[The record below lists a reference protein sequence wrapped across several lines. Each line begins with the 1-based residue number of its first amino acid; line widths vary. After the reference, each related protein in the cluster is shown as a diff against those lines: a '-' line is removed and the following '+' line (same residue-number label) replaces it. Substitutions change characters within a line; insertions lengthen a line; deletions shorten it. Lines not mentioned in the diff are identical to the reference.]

1 MNASVPKINKI
12 LSTVKIHNEELI
24 DNYSWIKQKDWK
36 EVILNPNKLN
46 TQVKKYL
53 DEENLFKENQ
63 LKDINDIEKKLFEEL
78 KSKIKNEDNSVPKKD
93 GNYFYGYKY
102 NKNSEYPIYY
112 RKNTINNSEEII
124 LDCEKKSKTHAY
136 FNVASISHSHDH
148 KHVAYN
154 IDTNGSE
161 YFSIFIEDIQKQ
173 ELLSP
178 EIKNTTGDIV
188 WSLDNNYIFYVR
200 LDQNHRPTKVLK
212 HKIGSASEKDLLIY
226 EEKDPSFFCSINLSK
241 TKNYLFIR
249 TADHET
255 SEYLFI
261 NLKLNEIQPIL
272 FKKRVKKI
280 EYDLEHHEK
289 FFLISTNVDN
299 AKNFKIMIS
308 YEEKDPSFFCSINLS
323 KTKNYLFI
331 RTADHETS
339 EYLFINL
346 KLNEI
351 KPTLFKKRVK
361 KIEYDLEHHEKF
373 FLISTNIDNAK
384 NFKIMISHEES
395 YQKWE
400 EFIPYEKV
408 NLILD
413 FILLKDWLVR
423 LERTEGSENIIIL
436 NLNNKNQH
444 KISFDEEAYNLSLDH
459 GYEYE
464 TDTFRYSYSSPT
476 TPKSVFDYDCKS
488 KKQELKK
495 TQEIPS
501 GHNKDDYICK
511 KIFATSHDNEKIP
524 ITILYKKG
532 VKLDSDNYLLLYGY
546 GSYGISIPSNFSTNR
561 LSLVDRGIIY
571 AIAHIR
577 GGKEK
582 GYEWYEN
589 GKLLNKKNTFLDF
602 ISCAEKLCEDK
613 YTSPKKIV
621 AQGGSAGGLLMGY
634 IANERPDLFLGI
646 IAQVPFVDICNTML
660 DEDLPLTVTEIPEW
674 GDIKNDKKSFL
685 YVKSYSPY
693 DNVKKQNY
701 PHMLVTGGISDPR
714 VTYWEMTKWVAK
726 LRENKTDNNLL
737 LLHMNM
743 TAGHSGASG
752 RFDYLKEIAMEYG
765 FVLKICKILS

>member
-78 KSKIKNEDNSVPKKD
+78 KSKIKNEDSSVPKKD

-112 RKNTINNSEEII
+112 RKNTTNNSEEII
-124 LDCEKKSKTHAY
+124 LDCEKKSKTHTY

-200 LDQNHRPTKVLK
+200 LDQNHRPTKVFK
-212 HKIGSASEKDLLIY
+212 HKIGSNSEKDLLIY

-261 NLKLNEIQPIL
+261 NLKLNEI
-272 FKKRVKKI
+272 
-280 EYDLEHHEK
+280 
-289 FFLISTNVDN
+289 T
-299 AKNFKIMIS
+299 
-308 YEEKDPSFFCSINLS
+308 
-323 KTKNYLFI
+323 
-331 RTADHETS
+331 
-339 EYLFINL
+339 
-346 KLNEI
+346 
-351 KPTLFKKRVK
+351 PTLFKKRVK

-444 KISFDEEAYNLSLDH
+444 KISFNEEAYNLSLDH

-495 TQEIPS
+495 TQEVPS

-511 KIFATSHDNEKIP
+511 KIFATAHDNEKIP
-524 ITILYKKG
+524 ITILYKKD
-532 VKLDSDNYLLLYGY
+532 VKLDSNNYLLLYGY

-561 LSLVDRGIIY
+561 LSLVDRGIVY

>member
-1 MNASVPKINKI
+1 MNASAPKINKI
-12 LSTVKIHNEELI
+12 LNTIKIHNEELI

-36 EVILNPNKLN
+36 EVILNPSKLN
-46 TQVKKYL
+46 AQVKKYL

-63 LKDINDIEKKLFEEL
+63 LKDINDVEKKLFEEL

-112 RKNTINNSEEII
+112 RKNITNNSEEII
-124 LDCEKKSKTHAY
+124 LDCEKKSKTHTY

-148 KHVAYN
+148 RHVAYN

-161 YFSIFIEDIQKQ
+161 YFSIFIEDIQKKG
-173 ELLSP
+173 LLSP

-188 WSLDNNYIFYVR
+188 WSLDNKYIFYVR
-200 LDQNHRPTKVLK
+200 LDQNHRPTKVFQ
-212 HKIGSASEKDLLIY
+212 HKIGSNSEKDLLIY

-261 NLKLNEIQPIL
+261 NLKLNETKPIL
-272 FKKRVKKI
+272 FRKRVKKI

-308 YEEKDPSFFCSINLS
+308 
-323 KTKNYLFI
+323 
-331 RTADHETS
+331 
-339 EYLFINL
+339 
-346 KLNEI
+346 
-351 KPTLFKKRVK
+351 
-361 KIEYDLEHHEKF
+361 
-373 FLISTNIDNAK
+373 
-384 NFKIMISHEES
+384 HEES

-400 EFIPYEKV
+400 EFIPYNKV

-413 FILLKDWLVR
+413 FILLKDWLIR

-436 NLNNKNQH
+436 NLNNKDQH
-444 KISFDEEAYNLSLDH
+444 KISFNEEAYNLSLDH

-464 TDTFRYSYSSPT
+464 TDVFRYSYSSPT

-495 TQEIPS
+495 TQEVPS

-511 KIFATSHDNEKIP
+511 KIFATAHDNEKIP
-524 ITILYKKG
+524 ITIFYKKG
-532 VKLDSDNYLLLYGY
+532 VELDSNNYLLLYGY

-561 LSLVDRGIIY
+561 LSLVDRGIVY

>member
-12 LSTVKIHNEELI
+12 LNTVKIHNEELI

-46 TQVKKYL
+46 AQVKKYL

-93 GNYFYGYKY
+93 GNYLYGYKY

-112 RKNTINNSEEII
+112 RKNTTNNSEEII
-124 LDCEKKSKTHAY
+124 LDCEKKSKTHTY

-200 LDQNHRPTKVLK
+200 LDQNHRPTKVFK
-212 HKIGSASEKDLLIY
+212 HKIGSNSEKDLLI
-226 EEKDPSFFCSINLSK
+226 
-241 TKNYLFIR
+241 
-249 TADHET
+249 
-255 SEYLFI
+255 
-261 NLKLNEIQPIL
+261 
-272 FKKRVKKI
+272 
-280 EYDLEHHEK
+280 
-289 FFLISTNVDN
+289 
-299 AKNFKIMIS
+299 

-373 FLISTNIDNAK
+373 FLISTNVDNAK

-495 TQEIPS
+495 TQEVPS

-511 KIFATSHDNEKIP
+511 KIFATAHDNEKIP

-532 VKLDSDNYLLLYGY
+532 VKLDSNNYLLLYGY

>member
-1 MNASVPKINKI
+1 MNTSVPKINKI
-12 LSTVKIHNEELI
+12 LNTVKIHNEELI
-24 DNYSWIKQKDWK
+24 DNYSWIKQKNWK
-36 EVILNPNKLN
+36 EVILDPNKLN
-46 TQVKKYL
+46 TPVKKYL
-53 DEENLFKENQ
+53 DEENLFKQDQ
-63 LKDINDIEKKLFEEL
+63 LKDIKDIEKKLFEEL

-93 GNYFYGYKY
+93 GDYFYAYKY

-112 RKNTINNSEEII
+112 RKNIKNNFEDII
-124 LDCEKKSKTHAY
+124 LDCEKKSKTHSY
-136 FNVASISHSHDH
+136 FNVAAISHSHNH

-161 YFSIFIEDIQKQ
+161 YFSIFIEDIETK
-173 ELLSP
+173 EILSP
-178 EIKNTTGDIV
+178 EIKNTTGDII
-188 WSLDNNYIFYVR
+188 WSLDNNYIFYVG
-200 LDQNHRPTKVLK
+200 LDQNHRPTKVFK
-212 HKIGSASEKDLLIY
+212 HKIGSDSEKDLLIY

-241 TKNYLFIR
+241 TKKYLFIR

-261 NLKLNEIQPIL
+261 NLKLNETTPIL
-272 FKKRVKKI
+272 FKKRIKKI
-280 EYDLEHHEK
+280 EYDLEH
-289 FFLISTNVDN
+289 N
-299 AKNFKIMIS
+299 
-308 YEEKDPSFFCSINLS
+308 
-323 KTKNYLFI
+323 
-331 RTADHETS
+331 
-339 EYLFINL
+339 
-346 KLNEI
+346 
-351 KPTLFKKRVK
+351 
-361 KIEYDLEHHEKF
+361 EKF

-384 NFKIMISHEES
+384 NFKIMISYEES

-400 EFIPYEKV
+400 EFITYEKV

-413 FILLKDWLVR
+413 FILLKDWLIR

-476 TPKSVFDYDCKS
+476 TPKSIFDYDCKS

-495 TQEIPS
+495 TQEVPS

-511 KIFATSHDNEKIP
+511 KIFATAHDNEKIP

-532 VKLDSDNYLLLYGY
+532 VKLDSNNHLLLYGY

-561 LSLVDRGIIY
+561 LSLVDRGIVY

-613 YTSPKKIV
+613 YTSPKKII

-765 FVLKICKILS
+765 FVLKICKMLS

>member
-1 MNASVPKINKI
+1 MNAAIPKINKI
-12 LSTVKIHNEELI
+12 LNTVKIHNEELI

-46 TQVKKYL
+46 AQVKKYL

-63 LKDINDIEKKLFEEL
+63 LKDIKDIEKKLFEEL

-93 GNYFYGYKY
+93 GDYFYGYKY

-112 RKNTINNSEEII
+112 RKNIIKNSEEII
-124 LDCEKKSKTHAY
+124 LDCEKKSKTHTY
-136 FNVASISHSHDH
+136 FNVASISHSHNH
-148 KHVAYN
+148 KSVAYN

-161 YFSIFIEDIQKQ
+161 YFSIFVEDIDKK
-173 ELLSP
+173 EILSP
-178 EIKNTTGDIV
+178 EIKNTTGDII
-188 WSLDNNYIFYVR
+188 WSLDNNYIFYVG
-200 LDQNHRPTKVLK
+200 LDPNHRPTKVFK
-212 HKIGSASEKDLLIY
+212 HKIGSDTNKDLLIY

-241 TKNYLFIR
+241 TKKYLFIR

-261 NLKLNEIQPIL
+261 NLQLNETTPVL
-272 FKKRVKKI
+272 FKKR
-280 EYDLEHHEK
+280 
-289 FFLISTNVDN
+289 
-299 AKNFKIMIS
+299 
-308 YEEKDPSFFCSINLS
+308 
-323 KTKNYLFI
+323 
-331 RTADHETS
+331 
-339 EYLFINL
+339 
-346 KLNEI
+346 I
-351 KPTLFKKRVK
+351 KE
-361 KIEYDLEHHEKF
+361 IEYDLEHHEKF
-373 FLISTNIDNAK
+373 FLISTNIDEAK
-384 NFKIMISHEES
+384 NFKIMISHEQS

-400 EFIPYEKV
+400 EFIAYEKD

-423 LERTEGSENIIIL
+423 LERTEGSENIITL
-436 NLNNKNQH
+436 NLNNKDQH

-476 TPKSVFDYDCKS
+476 TPKSIFDYDCKL

-495 TQEIPS
+495 TQEVPS

-511 KIFATSHDNEKIP
+511 KIFATAHDNEKIP

-532 VKLDSDNYLLLYGY
+532 VKLDSNNYLLLYGY
-546 GSYGISIPSNFSTNR
+546 GSYGISIPSNFSANR

-602 ISCAEKLCEDK
+602 ISCAKKLCEDK
-613 YTSPKKIV
+613 YTSPKKII

-634 IANERPDLFLGI
+634 IANESPDLFLGI

-765 FVLKICKILS
+765 FVLKICKMLS

>member
-1 MNASVPKINKI
+1 MNASIPKINKI
-12 LSTVKIHNEELI
+12 LNTVKIHNEELI

-46 TQVKKYL
+46 SQVKKYL

-63 LKDINDIEKKLFEEL
+63 LKDIKDIEKKLFEEL

-93 GNYFYGYKY
+93 GDYLYGYKY

-112 RKNTINNSEEII
+112 RKNIINNSEEII

-136 FNVASISHSHDH
+136 FNVASISHSHNH
-148 KHVAYN
+148 KSVAYN

-161 YFSIFIEDIQKQ
+161 YFSIFVEDIDKK
-173 ELLSP
+173 EILSP
-178 EIKNTTGDIV
+178 EIKSTTGDII
-188 WSLDNNYIFYVR
+188 WSLDNNYIFYVG
-200 LDQNHRPTKVLK
+200 LDQNHRPTKVFK
-212 HKIGSASEKDLLIY
+212 HKIGSDANKDLLIY

-241 TKNYLFIR
+241 TKKYLFIR

-261 NLKLNEIQPIL
+261 NLQLNETTPVL
-272 FKKRVKKI
+272 FKKRIKKI

-289 FFLISTNVDN
+289 FFLISTN
-299 AKNFKIMIS
+299 
-308 YEEKDPSFFCSINLS
+308 
-323 KTKNYLFI
+323 
-331 RTADHETS
+331 ADE
-339 EYLFINL
+339 
-346 KLNEI
+346 
-351 KPTLFKKRVK
+351 
-361 KIEYDLEHHEKF
+361 
-373 FLISTNIDNAK
+373 AK
-384 NFKIMISHEES
+384 NFKIMISHEQS

-400 EFIPYEKV
+400 EFIAYEKD

-413 FILLKDWLVR
+413 FMLLKDWLVR

-436 NLNNKNQH
+436 NLNNKDQH

-476 TPKSVFDYDCKS
+476 TPKSIFDYDCKL

-495 TQEIPS
+495 TQEVPS

-511 KIFATSHDNEKIP
+511 KIFATAHDNEKIP

-532 VKLDSDNYLLLYGY
+532 VKLDSNNYLLLYGY

-602 ISCAEKLCEDK
+602 ISCAKKLCEDK
-613 YTSPKKIV
+613 FTSPKKII

-634 IANERPDLFLGI
+634 IANESPDLFLGI

-765 FVLKICKILS
+765 FVLKICKMLS

>member
-1 MNASVPKINKI
+1 MNASIPKINKI
-12 LSTVKIHNEELI
+12 LNTVKIHNEELI

-46 TQVKKYL
+46 AQVKKYL
-53 DEENLFKENQ
+53 DEENFFKENQ
-63 LKDINDIEKKLFEEL
+63 LKDIKDIEKKLFEEL

-93 GNYFYGYKY
+93 GDYFYGYKY

-112 RKNTINNSEEII
+112 RKNIIKNSEEII
-124 LDCEKKSKTHAY
+124 LDCEKKSKTHTY
-136 FNVASISHSHDH
+136 FNVASISHSHNH
-148 KHVAYN
+148 KSVAYN

-161 YFSIFIEDIQKQ
+161 YFSIFVEDIDKK
-173 ELLSP
+173 EILSP
-178 EIKNTTGDIV
+178 EIKNTTGDII
-188 WSLDNNYIFYVR
+188 WSLDNNYIFYVG
-200 LDQNHRPTKVLK
+200 LDQNHRPTKVFK
-212 HKIGSASEKDLLIY
+212 HKIGSDTNKDLLIY

-241 TKNYLFIR
+241 TKKYLFIR

-261 NLKLNEIQPIL
+261 NLQLNETSPVL
-272 FKKRVKKI
+272 FKKRI
-280 EYDLEHHEK
+280 
-289 FFLISTNVDN
+289 
-299 AKNFKIMIS
+299 
-308 YEEKDPSFFCSINLS
+308 
-323 KTKNYLFI
+323 
-331 RTADHETS
+331 
-339 EYLFINL
+339 
-346 KLNEI
+346 
-351 KPTLFKKRVK
+351 K

-373 FLISTNIDNAK
+373 FLISTNIDEAK
-384 NFKIMISHEES
+384 NFKIMISHEQS

-400 EFIPYEKV
+400 EFIAYEKD

-436 NLNNKNQH
+436 NLNNKDQH

-476 TPKSVFDYDCKS
+476 TPKSIFDYDCKL

-495 TQEIPS
+495 TQEVPS

-511 KIFATSHDNEKIP
+511 KIFATAHDNEKIP

-532 VKLDSDNYLLLYGY
+532 VKLDSNNYLLLYGY

-602 ISCAEKLCEDK
+602 ISCAKKLCEDK
-613 YTSPKKIV
+613 YTSPKKII

-634 IANERPDLFLGI
+634 IANESPDLFLGI

-765 FVLKICKILS
+765 FVLKICKMLS

>member
-1 MNASVPKINKI
+1 MNTPIPKLNKI
-12 LSTVKIHNEELI
+12 LNVVKIHNEELI
-24 DNYSWIKQKDWK
+24 DNYSWIKQKNWK
-36 EVILNPNKLN
+36 EVILDPNKLN
-46 TQVKKYL
+46 TPVKKYL
-53 DEENLFKENQ
+53 DEENLFKEEQ
-63 LKDINDIEKKLFEEL
+63 LKDIKDIEKKLFEEL

-93 GNYFYGYKY
+93 GDYFYAYKY

-112 RKNTINNSEEII
+112 RKNIKNNFEEII
-124 LDCEKKSKTHAY
+124 LDCEKKSKTHSY
-136 FNVASISHSHDH
+136 FNVGAISHSHNH
-148 KHVAYN
+148 KHLAYN

-161 YFSIFIEDIQKQ
+161 YFSIFIENIETK
-173 ELLSP
+173 EILSP
-178 EIKNTTGDIV
+178 EIKNTTGDII
-188 WSLDNNYIFYVR
+188 WSLDNNYIFYVG
-200 LDQNHRPTKVLK
+200 LDQNHRPTKVFK
-212 HKIGSASEKDLLIY
+212 HKIGSDSEKDLLIY

-241 TKNYLFIR
+241 TKKYLFIR

-261 NLKLNEIQPIL
+261 NLKLNQTTPIL
-272 FKKRVKKI
+272 FKKRIKKI

-289 FFLISTNVDN
+289 FFV
-299 AKNFKIMIS
+299 
-308 YEEKDPSFFCSINLS
+308 
-323 KTKNYLFI
+323 
-331 RTADHETS
+331 
-339 EYLFINL
+339 
-346 KLNEI
+346 
-351 KPTLFKKRVK
+351 
-361 KIEYDLEHHEKF
+361 
-373 FLISTNIDNAK
+373 ISTNIDNAK

-400 EFIPYEKV
+400 EFITYERI

-413 FILLKDWLVR
+413 FIILKDWLVR

-476 TPKSVFDYDCKS
+476 TPKSIFDYDCKS

-495 TQEIPS
+495 TQEVPS

-511 KIFATSHDNEKIP
+511 KIFATAHDNEKIP

-532 VKLDSDNYLLLYGY
+532 IKLDSSNHLLLYGY

-613 YTSPKKIV
+613 YTSPKKII

-726 LRENKTDNNLL
+726 LRENKTDDNLL

-765 FVLKICKILS
+765 FVLKICKMLS

>member
-1 MNASVPKINKI
+1 MNTSIPKINKI
-12 LSTVKIHNEELI
+12 LNTIKIHNEELI

-46 TQVKKYL
+46 AQVKKYL
-53 DEENLFKENQ
+53 DEENFFKENQ
-63 LKDINDIEKKLFEEL
+63 LKDIKDIEKKLFEEL

-93 GNYFYGYKY
+93 GDYFYGYKY

-112 RKNTINNSEEII
+112 RKNIIKNSEEII
-124 LDCEKKSKTHAY
+124 LDCEKKSKTHTY
-136 FNVASISHSHDH
+136 FNVASISHSHNH
-148 KHVAYN
+148 KSVAYN

-161 YFSIFIEDIQKQ
+161 YFSIFVEDIDKK
-173 ELLSP
+173 EILSP
-178 EIKNTTGDIV
+178 EIKNTTGDII
-188 WSLDNNYIFYVR
+188 WSLDNNYIFYVG
-200 LDQNHRPTKVLK
+200 LDQNHRPTKVFK
-212 HKIGSASEKDLLIY
+212 HKIGSDVSKDLLIY

-241 TKNYLFIR
+241 TKKYLFIR

-261 NLKLNEIQPIL
+261 NLQLNETTPVL
-272 FKKRVKKI
+272 FKKRI
-280 EYDLEHHEK
+280 
-289 FFLISTNVDN
+289 
-299 AKNFKIMIS
+299 
-308 YEEKDPSFFCSINLS
+308 
-323 KTKNYLFI
+323 
-331 RTADHETS
+331 
-339 EYLFINL
+339 
-346 KLNEI
+346 
-351 KPTLFKKRVK
+351 K

-373 FLISTNIDNAK
+373 FLISTNIDEAK

-400 EFIPYEKV
+400 EFIAYEKD

-436 NLNNKNQH
+436 NLNNKDQH

-476 TPKSVFDYDCKS
+476 TPKSIFDYDCKL

-495 TQEIPS
+495 TQEVPS

-511 KIFATSHDNEKIP
+511 KIFATAHDNEKIP

-532 VKLDSDNYLLLYGY
+532 VKLDSNNYLLLYGY

-602 ISCAEKLCEDK
+602 ISCAKKLCEDK
-613 YTSPKKIV
+613 YTSPKKII

-634 IANERPDLFLGI
+634 IANESPDLFLGI

-765 FVLKICKILS
+765 FVLKICKMLS

>member
-1 MNASVPKINKI
+1 MNNYLPKINKI
-12 LSTVKIHNEELI
+12 LNTIKIHNEELI

-36 EVILNPNKLN
+36 EVILDPNKLN

-63 LKDINDIEKKLFEEL
+63 LQDIKDLEKKIFEEL

-93 GNYFYGYKY
+93 GDYFYAYKY

-112 RKNTINNSEEII
+112 RKNIINNSEETI
-124 LDCEKKSKTHAY
+124 LDCEKKSKTHTY
-136 FNVASISHSHDH
+136 FNVASISHSHNH
-148 KHVAYN
+148 KYVAYN
-154 IDTNGSE
+154 VDTNGSE
-161 YFSIFIEDIQKQ
+161 YFSIFIEDIETKKT
-173 ELLSP
+173 LSN
-178 EIKNTTGDIV
+178 EIKNTTGDII
-188 WSLDNNYIFYVR
+188 WSLDNSCIFYVG
-200 LDQNHRPTKVLK
+200 LDQNHRPTKVFK
-212 HKIGSASEKDLLIY
+212 HEIGSDSKKDLLIY

-241 TKNYLFIR
+241 TKKYLFIR

-261 NLKLNEIQPIL
+261 NLKLNETSPIL
-272 FKKRVKKI
+272 FKKRIKKI
-280 EYDLEHHEK
+280 EYDLEHHDNY
-289 FFLISTNVDN
+289 FLISTNLDN
-299 AKNFKIMIS
+299 AKNFKIMTS
-308 YEEKDPSFFCSINLS
+308 NEK
-323 KTKNYLFI
+323 
-331 RTADHETS
+331 
-339 EYLFINL
+339 
-346 KLNEI
+346 
-351 KPTLFKKRVK
+351 
-361 KIEYDLEHHEKF
+361 
-373 FLISTNIDNAK
+373 
-384 NFKIMISHEES
+384 SHE
-395 YQKWE
+395 KWE
-400 EFIPYEKV
+400 EFIPYNKI

-413 FILLKDWLVR
+413 FILLKDWLIR
-423 LERTEGSENIIIL
+423 LERAEGSENIIIL

-464 TDTFRYSYSSPT
+464 TDIFRYSYSSPT
-476 TPKSVFDYDCKS
+476 TPKSIFDYDCKL
-488 KKQELKK
+488 KKKELKK

-511 KIFATSHDNEKIP
+511 KIFATAHDNEKIP

-532 VKLDSDNYLLLYGY
+532 IKLDSNNYVLLYGY

-571 AIAHIR
+571 AIAHVR

-602 ISCAEKLCEDK
+602 ISCAEKLCKDK
-613 YTSPKKIV
+613 YTSPKKII

-674 GDIKNDKKSFL
+674 GDIKNDKEAFS

-693 DNVKKQNY
+693 DNIKKQNY

>member
-12 LSTVKIHNEELI
+12 LNTVKIHNEELI

-36 EVILNPNKLN
+36 EVILNPSKLN
-46 TQVKKYL
+46 AQVKKYL

-93 GNYFYGYKY
+93 GDYLYGYKY

-112 RKNTINNSEEII
+112 RKNTTNNSEEII
-124 LDCEKKSKTHAY
+124 LDCEKKSKTHTY

-200 LDQNHRPTKVLK
+200 LDQNHRPTKVFK
-212 HKIGSASEKDLLIY
+212 HKIGSNSEKDLLI
-226 EEKDPSFFCSINLSK
+226 
-241 TKNYLFIR
+241 
-249 TADHET
+249 
-255 SEYLFI
+255 
-261 NLKLNEIQPIL
+261 
-272 FKKRVKKI
+272 
-280 EYDLEHHEK
+280 
-289 FFLISTNVDN
+289 
-299 AKNFKIMIS
+299 

-373 FLISTNIDNAK
+373 FLISTNVDNAK

-495 TQEIPS
+495 TQEVPS

-532 VKLDSDNYLLLYGY
+532 VKLDSNNYLLLYGY

>member
-1 MNASVPKINKI
+1 MNASIPKINKI
-12 LSTVKIHNEELI
+12 LNTVKIHNEELI

-36 EVILNPNKLN
+36 EVILNPSKLN
-46 TQVKKYL
+46 AQVKKYL
-53 DEENLFKENQ
+53 DEENLFKEDQ
-63 LKDINDIEKKLFEEL
+63 LKDIKDVEKKLFEEL

-93 GNYFYGYKY
+93 GDYFYGYKY

-112 RKNTINNSEEII
+112 RKNIIKNSEEII
-124 LDCEKKSKTHAY
+124 LDCEKKSKRQAY
-136 FNVASISHSHDH
+136 FNVASISHSHNH
-148 KHVAYN
+148 KSVAYN

-161 YFSIFIEDIQKQ
+161 YFSIFVEDVDKKEI
-173 ELLSP
+173 LSP
-178 EIKNTTGDIV
+178 EIKNTTGDII
-188 WSLDNNYIFYVR
+188 WSLDNNYIFYVG
-200 LDQNHRPTKVLK
+200 LDQNHRPTKVFK
-212 HKIGSASEKDLLIY
+212 HKIGSDTNKDLLIY

-241 TKNYLFIR
+241 TKKYLFIR

-261 NLKLNEIQPIL
+261 NLQLNEITPVL
-272 FKKRVKKI
+272 FKKRIKKI
-280 EYDLEHHEK
+280 EYDLEHHE
-289 FFLISTNVDN
+289 N
-299 AKNFKIMIS
+299 
-308 YEEKDPSFFCSINLS
+308 
-323 KTKNYLFI
+323 
-331 RTADHETS
+331 
-339 EYLFINL
+339 
-346 KLNEI
+346 
-351 KPTLFKKRVK
+351 
-361 KIEYDLEHHEKF
+361 F
-373 FLISTNIDNAK
+373 FLISTNIDEAK

-400 EFIPYEKV
+400 EFIAYEKN

-436 NLNNKNQH
+436 NLNNKDQH
-444 KISFDEEAYNLSLDH
+444 KISFNEEAYNLSLDH

-476 TPKSVFDYDCKS
+476 TPKSIFDYDCKL

-495 TQEIPS
+495 TQEVPS
-501 GHNKDDYICK
+501 GHNKDNYICK
-511 KIFATSHDNEKIP
+511 KIFATAHDNEKIP

-532 VKLDSDNYLLLYGY
+532 VKLDSNNYLLLYGY
-546 GSYGISIPSNFSTNR
+546 GSYGISLPSNFSTNR
-561 LSLVDRGIIY
+561 LSLVDRGIVY

-582 GYEWYEN
+582 GYEWYEK
-589 GKLLNKKNTFLDF
+589 GKLLKKKNTFFDF
-602 ISCAEKLCEDK
+602 ISCAKKLCEDK
-613 YTSPKKIV
+613 YTSPKKII

-634 IANERPDLFLGI
+634 IANESPDLFLGI

-737 LLHMNM
+737 LLHINM

-765 FVLKICKILS
+765 FVLKICKMLS

>member
-1 MNASVPKINKI
+1 MNTSTPKINKI
-12 LSTVKIHNEELI
+12 LNTVKIHNEELI
-24 DNYSWIKQKDWK
+24 DNYSWVKQKNWK
-36 EVILNPNKLN
+36 EVILDPNKLN
-46 TQVKKYL
+46 APVKKYL
-53 DEENLFKENQ
+53 DEENLFKEDQ
-63 LKDINDIEKKLFEEL
+63 LKDIKDIEKKLFEEL

-93 GNYFYGYKY
+93 GDYFYAYKY

-112 RKNTINNSEEII
+112 RKNIKNNFEDII
-124 LDCEKKSKTHAY
+124 LDCEKKSKTHSY
-136 FNVASISHSHDH
+136 FNVAAISHSHNH

-161 YFSIFIEDIQKQ
+161 YFSIFIEDIETK
-173 ELLSP
+173 EILSH
-178 EIKNTTGDIV
+178 EIKNTTGDII
-188 WSLDNNYIFYVR
+188 WSLDNNYIFYVG
-200 LDQNHRPTKVLK
+200 LDQNHRPTKVFK
-212 HKIGSASEKDLLIY
+212 HKIGSDSEKDLLIY

-241 TKNYLFIR
+241 TKKYLFIR

-261 NLKLNEIQPIL
+261 NLKLNETTPIL
-272 FKKRVKKI
+272 FKKRIKKI
-280 EYDLEHHEK
+280 EYDLEHNEK
-289 FFLISTNVDN
+289 FFLV
-299 AKNFKIMIS
+299 
-308 YEEKDPSFFCSINLS
+308 
-323 KTKNYLFI
+323 
-331 RTADHETS
+331 
-339 EYLFINL
+339 
-346 KLNEI
+346 
-351 KPTLFKKRVK
+351 
-361 KIEYDLEHHEKF
+361 
-373 FLISTNIDNAK
+373 STNIDNAK

-400 EFIPYEKV
+400 EFITYEKV

-413 FILLKDWLVR
+413 FILLKDWLIR

-476 TPKSVFDYDCKS
+476 TPKSIYDYDCKS

-511 KIFATSHDNEKIP
+511 KIFATAHDNEKIP

-532 VKLDSDNYLLLYGY
+532 IKLDSNNHLLLYGY

-561 LSLVDRGIIY
+561 LSLVDRGIVY

-602 ISCAEKLCEDK
+602 ISCAEKLCQDK
-613 YTSPKKIV
+613 YTSPKKII

-765 FVLKICKILS
+765 FLLKICKMLS

>member
-1 MNASVPKINKI
+1 MNTSIPKINKI
-12 LSTVKIHNEELI
+12 LNTVKIHNEELI
-24 DNYSWIKQKDWK
+24 DNYSWIKQKNWK
-36 EVILNPNKLN
+36 EVILDPNKLN
-46 TQVKKYL
+46 TPVKKYL
-53 DEENLFKENQ
+53 DEENLFKEEQ
-63 LKDINDIEKKLFEEL
+63 LKDIKDIEKKLFEEL

-93 GNYFYGYKY
+93 GDYFYAYKY

-112 RKNTINNSEEII
+112 RKNIKNNFEDII
-124 LDCEKKSKTHAY
+124 LDCEKKSKTHSY
-136 FNVASISHSHDH
+136 FNVAAISHSHNH

-161 YFSIFIEDIQKQ
+161 YFAIFIEDIETK
-173 ELLSP
+173 EILSP
-178 EIKNTTGDIV
+178 EIKNTTGDII
-188 WSLDNNYIFYVR
+188 WSLDNNYIFYVG
-200 LDQNHRPTKVLK
+200 LDQNHRPTKVFK
-212 HKIGSASEKDLLIY
+212 HKIGSDSEKDLLIY

-241 TKNYLFIR
+241 TKKYLFIR

-261 NLKLNEIQPIL
+261 NLKLNETTPIL
-272 FKKRVKKI
+272 FKKRIKKI
-280 EYDLEHHEK
+280 EYDLEH
-289 FFLISTNVDN
+289 N
-299 AKNFKIMIS
+299 
-308 YEEKDPSFFCSINLS
+308 
-323 KTKNYLFI
+323 
-331 RTADHETS
+331 
-339 EYLFINL
+339 
-346 KLNEI
+346 
-351 KPTLFKKRVK
+351 
-361 KIEYDLEHHEKF
+361 EKF

-384 NFKIMISHEES
+384 NFKIMISYEES

-400 EFIPYEKV
+400 EFITYEKV

-413 FILLKDWLVR
+413 FILLKDWLIR

-476 TPKSVFDYDCKS
+476 TPKSIFDYDCKS

-495 TQEIPS
+495 TQEVPS

-511 KIFATSHDNEKIP
+511 KIFATAHDNEKIP

-532 VKLDSDNYLLLYGY
+532 VKLDSSNHLLLYGY

-561 LSLVDRGIIY
+561 LSLVDRGIVY

-613 YTSPKKIV
+613 YTSPKKII

-634 IANERPDLFLGI
+634 IANERADLFLGI

-765 FVLKICKILS
+765 FVLKICKMLS

>member
-46 TQVKKYL
+46 AQVKKYL

-93 GNYFYGYKY
+93 GNYLYGYKY

-112 RKNTINNSEEII
+112 RKNTTNNSEEII
-124 LDCEKKSKTHAY
+124 LDCEKKSKTHTY

-200 LDQNHRPTKVLK
+200 LDQNHRPTKVFK
-212 HKIGSASEKDLLIY
+212 HKIGSNSEKDLLIY

-261 NLKLNEIQPIL
+261 NLKLNEI
-272 FKKRVKKI
+272 
-280 EYDLEHHEK
+280 
-289 FFLISTNVDN
+289 T
-299 AKNFKIMIS
+299 
-308 YEEKDPSFFCSINLS
+308 
-323 KTKNYLFI
+323 
-331 RTADHETS
+331 
-339 EYLFINL
+339 
-346 KLNEI
+346 
-351 KPTLFKKRVK
+351 PTLFKKRVK

-413 FILLKDWLVR
+413 FILLKDWLIR

-444 KISFDEEAYNLSLDH
+444 KISFNEEAYNLSLDH

-495 TQEIPS
+495 TQEVPS

-511 KIFATSHDNEKIP
+511 KIFATAHDNEKIP

-532 VKLDSDNYLLLYGY
+532 VKLDSNNYLLLYGY

-561 LSLVDRGIIY
+561 LSLVDRGIVY

>member
-1 MNASVPKINKI
+1 MNASIPKINKI
-12 LSTVKIHNEELI
+12 LNTVKIHNEELI

-46 TQVKKYL
+46 AQVKKYL

-63 LKDINDIEKKLFEEL
+63 LKDIKDIEKKLFEEL

-93 GNYFYGYKY
+93 GDYFYGYKY

-112 RKNTINNSEEII
+112 RKNITKNSEEII
-124 LDCEKKSKTHAY
+124 LDCEKKSKTHTY
-136 FNVASISHSHDH
+136 FNVASISHSHNH
-148 KHVAYN
+148 KSVAYN

-161 YFSIFIEDIQKQ
+161 YFSIFVEDIDKK
-173 ELLSP
+173 EILSP
-178 EIKNTTGDIV
+178 EIKNTTGDII
-188 WSLDNNYIFYVR
+188 WSLDNNYIFYVG
-200 LDQNHRPTKVLK
+200 LDQNHRPTKVFK
-212 HKIGSASEKDLLIY
+212 HKIGSDTNKDLLIY

-241 TKNYLFIR
+241 TKKYLFIR

-261 NLKLNEIQPIL
+261 NLQLNETTPVL
-272 FKKRVKKI
+272 FKKRIKKI

-289 FFLISTNVDN
+289 FFLISTNTD
-299 AKNFKIMIS
+299 
-308 YEEKDPSFFCSINLS
+308 E
-323 KTKNYLFI
+323 
-331 RTADHETS
+331 
-339 EYLFINL
+339 
-346 KLNEI
+346 
-351 KPTLFKKRVK
+351 
-361 KIEYDLEHHEKF
+361 
-373 FLISTNIDNAK
+373 AK
-384 NFKIMISHEES
+384 NFKIMISHEQS

-400 EFIPYEKV
+400 EFIAYEKD

-436 NLNNKNQH
+436 NLNNKDQH

-476 TPKSVFDYDCKS
+476 TPKSIFDYDCKL

-495 TQEIPS
+495 TQEVPS

-511 KIFATSHDNEKIP
+511 KIFATAHDNEKIP

-532 VKLDSDNYLLLYGY
+532 VKLDSNNYLLLYGY

-602 ISCAEKLCEDK
+602 ISCAKKLCEDK
-613 YTSPKKIV
+613 FTSPKKII

-634 IANERPDLFLGI
+634 IANESPDLFLGI

-765 FVLKICKILS
+765 FVLKICKMLS

>member
-1 MNASVPKINKI
+1 MNASIPKINKI
-12 LSTVKIHNEELI
+12 LNTVKIHNEELM

-46 TQVKKYL
+46 AQVKKYL

-63 LKDINDIEKKLFEEL
+63 LKDIKDIEKKLFEEL

-93 GNYFYGYKY
+93 GDYFYGYKY

-112 RKNTINNSEEII
+112 RKNITKNSEEII
-124 LDCEKKSKTHAY
+124 LDCEKKSKTHTY
-136 FNVASISHSHDH
+136 FNVASISHSHNH
-148 KHVAYN
+148 KSVAYN

-161 YFSIFIEDIQKQ
+161 YFSIFVEDIDKK
-173 ELLSP
+173 EILSP
-178 EIKNTTGDIV
+178 EIKNTTGDII
-188 WSLDNNYIFYVR
+188 WSLDNNYIFYVG
-200 LDQNHRPTKVLK
+200 LDQNHRPTKVFK
-212 HKIGSASEKDLLIY
+212 HKIGSDVSKDLLIY

-241 TKNYLFIR
+241 TKKYLFIR

-261 NLKLNEIQPIL
+261 NLQLNETTPVL
-272 FKKRVKKI
+272 FKKRI
-280 EYDLEHHEK
+280 
-289 FFLISTNVDN
+289 
-299 AKNFKIMIS
+299 
-308 YEEKDPSFFCSINLS
+308 
-323 KTKNYLFI
+323 
-331 RTADHETS
+331 
-339 EYLFINL
+339 
-346 KLNEI
+346 
-351 KPTLFKKRVK
+351 K

-373 FLISTNIDNAK
+373 FLISTNIDEAK

-400 EFIPYEKV
+400 EFIAYEKD

-436 NLNNKNQH
+436 NLNNKDQH
-444 KISFDEEAYNLSLDH
+444 KISFNEEAYNLSLDH

-476 TPKSVFDYDCKS
+476 TPKSIFDYDCKL

-495 TQEIPS
+495 TQEVPS

-511 KIFATSHDNEKIP
+511 KIFATAHDNEKIP

-532 VKLDSDNYLLLYGY
+532 VKLDSNNYLLLYGY

-602 ISCAEKLCEDK
+602 ISCAKKLCEDK
-613 YTSPKKIV
+613 YTSPKKII

-634 IANERPDLFLGI
+634 IANESPDLFLGI

-765 FVLKICKILS
+765 FVLKICKMLS

>member
-46 TQVKKYL
+46 AQVKKYL

-78 KSKIKNEDNSVPKKD
+78 KSKIKNKDNSVPKKD
-93 GNYFYGYKY
+93 GNYLYGYKY

-112 RKNTINNSEEII
+112 RKNTTNNSEEII
-124 LDCEKKSKTHAY
+124 LDCEKKSKTHTY

-173 ELLSP
+173 GLLSP

-200 LDQNHRPTKVLK
+200 LDQNHRPTKVFK
-212 HKIGSASEKDLLIY
+212 HKIGSNSEKDLLIY

-261 NLKLNEIQPIL
+261 NLKLNEI
-272 FKKRVKKI
+272 
-280 EYDLEHHEK
+280 
-289 FFLISTNVDN
+289 T
-299 AKNFKIMIS
+299 
-308 YEEKDPSFFCSINLS
+308 
-323 KTKNYLFI
+323 
-331 RTADHETS
+331 
-339 EYLFINL
+339 
-346 KLNEI
+346 
-351 KPTLFKKRVK
+351 PTLFKKRVK

-444 KISFDEEAYNLSLDH
+444 KISFNEEAYNLSLDH

-495 TQEIPS
+495 TQEVPS
-501 GHNKDDYICK
+501 GHNKNDYICK

-524 ITILYKKG
+524 ITILYKKD
-532 VKLDSDNYLLLYGY
+532 VKLDSNNYLLLYGY

-561 LSLVDRGIIY
+561 LSLVDRGIVY

-726 LRENKTDNNLL
+726 LRESKTDNNLL

>member
-1 MNASVPKINKI
+1 MNASIPKINKI
-12 LSTVKIHNEELI
+12 LNTVKIHNEELI

-46 TQVKKYL
+46 AQVKKYL

-63 LKDINDIEKKLFEEL
+63 LKDIKDIEKKLFEEL

-93 GNYFYGYKY
+93 GDYFYGYKY

-112 RKNTINNSEEII
+112 RKNITKNSEEII
-124 LDCEKKSKTHAY
+124 LDCEKKSKTHTY
-136 FNVASISHSHDH
+136 FNVASISHSHNH
-148 KHVAYN
+148 KSVAYN

-161 YFSIFIEDIQKQ
+161 YFSIFVEDIDKK
-173 ELLSP
+173 EILSP
-178 EIKNTTGDIV
+178 EIKNTTGDII
-188 WSLDNNYIFYVR
+188 WSLDNNYIFYVG
-200 LDQNHRPTKVLK
+200 LDQNHRPTKVFK
-212 HKIGSASEKDLLIY
+212 HKIGSDTNKDLLIY

-241 TKNYLFIR
+241 TKKYLFIR

-261 NLKLNEIQPIL
+261 NLQLNETTPVL
-272 FKKRVKKI
+272 FKKRIKKI

-289 FFLISTNVDN
+289 FFLISTNTD
-299 AKNFKIMIS
+299 
-308 YEEKDPSFFCSINLS
+308 E
-323 KTKNYLFI
+323 
-331 RTADHETS
+331 
-339 EYLFINL
+339 
-346 KLNEI
+346 
-351 KPTLFKKRVK
+351 
-361 KIEYDLEHHEKF
+361 
-373 FLISTNIDNAK
+373 AK
-384 NFKIMISHEES
+384 NFKIMISHEQS

-400 EFIPYEKV
+400 EFIAYEKN

-436 NLNNKNQH
+436 NLNNKDQH
-444 KISFDEEAYNLSLDH
+444 KISFNEEAYNLSLDH

-476 TPKSVFDYDCKS
+476 TPKSIFDYDCKL

-495 TQEIPS
+495 TQEVPS

-511 KIFATSHDNEKIP
+511 KIFATAHDNEKIP

-532 VKLDSDNYLLLYGY
+532 VKLDSNNYLLLYGY

-602 ISCAEKLCEDK
+602 ISCAKKLCEDK
-613 YTSPKKIV
+613 YTSPKKII

-634 IANERPDLFLGI
+634 IANESPDLFLGI

-765 FVLKICKILS
+765 FVLKICKMLS

>member
-1 MNASVPKINKI
+1 MKASAPKINKI
-12 LSTVKIHNEELI
+12 LNTVKIHNEELI

-36 EVILNPNKLN
+36 EVILNPSKLN

-93 GNYFYGYKY
+93 GKYFYGYKY

-112 RKNTINNSEEII
+112 RKNITSNSEEII
-124 LDCEKKSKTHAY
+124 LDCEKKSKTHTY

-161 YFSIFIEDIQKQ
+161 YFSIFIEDIQKK

-188 WSLDNNYIFYVR
+188 WSLDNKYIFYVR
-200 LDQNHRPTKVLK
+200 LDQNHRPTKVFQ
-212 HKIGSASEKDLLIY
+212 HKIGSNSEKDLLIY

-261 NLKLNEIQPIL
+261 NLKLNEMKPIL
-272 FKKRVKKI
+272 FRKRIKKI
-280 EYDLEHHEK
+280 EYDLEHHKK

-308 YEEKDPSFFCSINLS
+308 
-323 KTKNYLFI
+323 
-331 RTADHETS
+331 
-339 EYLFINL
+339 
-346 KLNEI
+346 
-351 KPTLFKKRVK
+351 
-361 KIEYDLEHHEKF
+361 
-373 FLISTNIDNAK
+373 
-384 NFKIMISHEES
+384 HEES
-395 YQKWE
+395 YQKWV
-400 EFIPYEKV
+400 EFIPYDRV

-413 FILLKDWLVR
+413 FILLKDWLIR

-436 NLNNKNQH
+436 NLNNKDQH

-464 TDTFRYSYSSPT
+464 TDIFRYSYSSPT
-476 TPKSVFDYDCKS
+476 TPKSIFDYDCKS

-495 TQEIPS
+495 TQEVPS

-511 KIFATSHDNEKIP
+511 KIFATAHDNEKIP
-524 ITILYKKG
+524 ITIFYKKG
-532 VKLDSDNYLLLYGY
+532 VKLDSNNYLLLYGY

-561 LSLVDRGIIY
+561 LSLVDRGIVY
-571 AIAHIR
+571 AIAHVR

>member
-1 MNASVPKINKI
+1 MNASIPKINKI
-12 LSTVKIHNEELI
+12 LNTVKIHNEELI

-46 TQVKKYL
+46 AQVKKYL

-63 LKDINDIEKKLFEEL
+63 LKDIKDIEKKLFEEL

-93 GNYFYGYKY
+93 GDYFYGYKY

-112 RKNTINNSEEII
+112 RKNIIKNSEEII
-124 LDCEKKSKTHAY
+124 LDCEKKSKTHTY
-136 FNVASISHSHDH
+136 FNVASISHSHNH
-148 KHVAYN
+148 KSVAYN

-161 YFSIFIEDIQKQ
+161 YFSIFVEDIDKK
-173 ELLSP
+173 EILSP
-178 EIKNTTGDIV
+178 EIKNTTGDII
-188 WSLDNNYIFYVR
+188 WSLDNNYIFYVG
-200 LDQNHRPTKVLK
+200 LDQNHRPTKVFK
-212 HKIGSASEKDLLIY
+212 HKIGSDTNKDLLIY

-241 TKNYLFIR
+241 TKKYLFIR

-261 NLKLNEIQPIL
+261 NLQLNETSPVL
-272 FKKRVKKI
+272 FKKRI
-280 EYDLEHHEK
+280 
-289 FFLISTNVDN
+289 
-299 AKNFKIMIS
+299 
-308 YEEKDPSFFCSINLS
+308 
-323 KTKNYLFI
+323 
-331 RTADHETS
+331 
-339 EYLFINL
+339 
-346 KLNEI
+346 
-351 KPTLFKKRVK
+351 K

-373 FLISTNIDNAK
+373 FLISTNIDEAK
-384 NFKIMISHEES
+384 NFKIMISHEET

-400 EFIPYEKV
+400 EFIAYEKD

-436 NLNNKNQH
+436 NLNNKDQH

-476 TPKSVFDYDCKS
+476 TPKSIFDYDCKL

-495 TQEIPS
+495 TQEVPS

-511 KIFATSHDNEKIP
+511 KIFATAHDNEKIP

-532 VKLDSDNYLLLYGY
+532 VKLDSNNYLLLYGY

-602 ISCAEKLCEDK
+602 ISCAKKLCEDK
-613 YTSPKKIV
+613 YTSPKKII

-634 IANERPDLFLGI
+634 IANESPDLFLGI

-765 FVLKICKILS
+765 FVLKICKMLS

>member
-1 MNASVPKINKI
+1 MNASAPKINKI
-12 LSTVKIHNEELI
+12 FNTVKIHNEELI

-93 GNYFYGYKY
+93 GNYLYGYKY

-112 RKNTINNSEEII
+112 RKNTTNNSEEII
-124 LDCEKKSKTHAY
+124 LDCEKKSKTHTY

-161 YFSIFIEDIQKQ
+161 YFSIFIEDIQKK
-173 ELLSP
+173 ESLSP

-188 WSLDNNYIFYVR
+188 WSLDNKYIFYVR
-200 LDQNHRPTKVLK
+200 LDQNHRPTKVFQ
-212 HKIGSASEKDLLIY
+212 HKIGSNSEKDLLIY

-261 NLKLNEIQPIL
+261 NLKLNETKPIV
-272 FKKRVKKI
+272 FRKRI
-280 EYDLEHHEK
+280 
-289 FFLISTNVDN
+289 
-299 AKNFKIMIS
+299 
-308 YEEKDPSFFCSINLS
+308 
-323 KTKNYLFI
+323 
-331 RTADHETS
+331 
-339 EYLFINL
+339 
-346 KLNEI
+346 
-351 KPTLFKKRVK
+351 K

-413 FILLKDWLVR
+413 FILLKDWLIR

-444 KISFDEEAYNLSLDH
+444 KISFNEEAYNLSLDH

-476 TPKSVFDYDCKS
+476 TPKSIFDYDCKS

-495 TQEIPS
+495 TQEVPS

-511 KIFATSHDNEKIP
+511 KIFATAHDNEKIP

-532 VKLDSDNYLLLYGY
+532 VKLDSNNYLLLYGY

-613 YTSPKKIV
+613 YTSPKKII

-765 FVLKICKILS
+765 FVLKICKMLS

>member
-1 MNASVPKINKI
+1 MNASIPKINKI
-12 LSTVKIHNEELI
+12 LNTVKIHNEELI

-46 TQVKKYL
+46 AQVKKYL

-63 LKDINDIEKKLFEEL
+63 LKDIKDIEKKLFEEL

-93 GNYFYGYKY
+93 GDYFYGYKY

-112 RKNTINNSEEII
+112 RKNIIKNSEEII

-136 FNVASISHSHDH
+136 FNVASISHSHNH
-148 KHVAYN
+148 KSVAYN

-161 YFSIFIEDIQKQ
+161 YFSIFVEDIDKK
-173 ELLSP
+173 EILSP
-178 EIKNTTGDIV
+178 EIKNTTGDII
-188 WSLDNNYIFYVR
+188 WSLDNNYIFYVG
-200 LDQNHRPTKVLK
+200 LDQNHRPTKVFK
-212 HKIGSASEKDLLIY
+212 HKIGSDTNKDLLIY

-241 TKNYLFIR
+241 TKKYLFIR

-261 NLKLNEIQPIL
+261 NLQLNETTPVL
-272 FKKRVKKI
+272 FKKRIKKI

-289 FFLISTNVDN
+289 FFLISTNTD
-299 AKNFKIMIS
+299 
-308 YEEKDPSFFCSINLS
+308 E
-323 KTKNYLFI
+323 
-331 RTADHETS
+331 
-339 EYLFINL
+339 
-346 KLNEI
+346 
-351 KPTLFKKRVK
+351 
-361 KIEYDLEHHEKF
+361 
-373 FLISTNIDNAK
+373 AK
-384 NFKIMISHEES
+384 NFKIMISHEQS

-400 EFIPYEKV
+400 EFIAYEKD

-436 NLNNKNQH
+436 NLNNKDQH

-476 TPKSVFDYDCKS
+476 TPKGIFDYDCKL

-495 TQEIPS
+495 TQEVPS

-511 KIFATSHDNEKIP
+511 KIFATAHDNEKIP

-532 VKLDSDNYLLLYGY
+532 VKLDSNNYLLLYGY

-602 ISCAEKLCEDK
+602 ISCAKKLCEDK
-613 YTSPKKIV
+613 FTSPKKII

-634 IANERPDLFLGI
+634 IANESPDLFLGI

-765 FVLKICKILS
+765 FVLKICKMLS

>member
-12 LSTVKIHNEELI
+12 LNTVKIHNEELI

-93 GNYFYGYKY
+93 GDYLYGYKY

-112 RKNTINNSEEII
+112 RKNTTNNSEEII
-124 LDCEKKSKTHAY
+124 LDCEKKSKRHTY

-148 KHVAYN
+148 KYVAYN

-200 LDQNHRPTKVLK
+200 LDQNHRPTKVFK
-212 HKIGSASEKDLLIY
+212 HKIGSNGEKDLLI
-226 EEKDPSFFCSINLSK
+226 
-241 TKNYLFIR
+241 
-249 TADHET
+249 
-255 SEYLFI
+255 
-261 NLKLNEIQPIL
+261 
-272 FKKRVKKI
+272 
-280 EYDLEHHEK
+280 
-289 FFLISTNVDN
+289 
-299 AKNFKIMIS
+299 

-373 FLISTNIDNAK
+373 FLISTNVDNAK

-495 TQEIPS
+495 TQEVPS

-511 KIFATSHDNEKIP
+511 KIFATAHDNEKIP

-532 VKLDSDNYLLLYGY
+532 VKLDSNNYLLLYGY

-561 LSLVDRGIIY
+561 LSLVDRGIVY

>member
-12 LSTVKIHNEELI
+12 LNTVKIHNEELI

-46 TQVKKYL
+46 AQVKKYL

-112 RKNTINNSEEII
+112 RKNTTNNSEEII
-124 LDCEKKSKTHAY
+124 LDCEKKSKTHTY

-200 LDQNHRPTKVLK
+200 LDQNHRPTKVFK
-212 HKIGSASEKDLLIY
+212 HKIGSNSEKDLLI
-226 EEKDPSFFCSINLSK
+226 
-241 TKNYLFIR
+241 
-249 TADHET
+249 
-255 SEYLFI
+255 
-261 NLKLNEIQPIL
+261 
-272 FKKRVKKI
+272 
-280 EYDLEHHEK
+280 
-289 FFLISTNVDN
+289 
-299 AKNFKIMIS
+299 

-373 FLISTNIDNAK
+373 FLISTNVDNAK

-495 TQEIPS
+495 TQEVPS

-511 KIFATSHDNEKIP
+511 KIFATAHDNEKIP

-532 VKLDSDNYLLLYGY
+532 VKLDSNNYLLLYGY

>member
-112 RKNTINNSEEII
+112 RKNTTNNSEEII
-124 LDCEKKSKTHAY
+124 LDCEKKSKTHTY

-200 LDQNHRPTKVLK
+200 LDQNHRPTKVFK
-212 HKIGSASEKDLLIY
+212 HKIGSNSEKDLLI
-226 EEKDPSFFCSINLSK
+226 
-241 TKNYLFIR
+241 
-249 TADHET
+249 
-255 SEYLFI
+255 
-261 NLKLNEIQPIL
+261 
-272 FKKRVKKI
+272 
-280 EYDLEHHEK
+280 
-289 FFLISTNVDN
+289 
-299 AKNFKIMIS
+299 

-373 FLISTNIDNAK
+373 FLISTNVDNAK

-495 TQEIPS
+495 TQEVPS

-511 KIFATSHDNEKIP
+511 KIFATAHDNEKIP

-532 VKLDSDNYLLLYGY
+532 VKLDSNNYLLLYGY

-561 LSLVDRGIIY
+561 LSLVDRGIVY

>member
-1 MNASVPKINKI
+1 MNASIPKINKI
-12 LSTVKIHNEELI
+12 LNTVKIHNEELV

-53 DEENLFKENQ
+53 DEEILFKEDQ
-63 LKDINDIEKKLFEEL
+63 LKDIKDVEKKLFEEL

-93 GNYFYGYKY
+93 GDYFYGYKY

-112 RKNTINNSEEII
+112 RKNIIKNSEEII
-124 LDCEKKSKTHAY
+124 LDCEKKSKRHAY
-136 FNVASISHSHDH
+136 FNVASISHSHNH
-148 KHVAYN
+148 KSVAYN

-161 YFSIFIEDIQKQ
+161 YFSIFVEDVNKKEI
-173 ELLSP
+173 LSP
-178 EIKNTTGDIV
+178 EIKNTTGDII
-188 WSLDNNYIFYVR
+188 WSLDNNYIFYVG
-200 LDQNHRPTKVLK
+200 LDQNHRPTKVFK
-212 HKIGSASEKDLLIY
+212 HKIGSDTNKDLLIY

-241 TKNYLFIR
+241 TKKYLFIR

-261 NLKLNEIQPIL
+261 NLQLNEITPVL
-272 FKKRVKKI
+272 FKKRIKKI
-280 EYDLEHHEK
+280 EYDLEHHE
-289 FFLISTNVDN
+289 N
-299 AKNFKIMIS
+299 
-308 YEEKDPSFFCSINLS
+308 
-323 KTKNYLFI
+323 
-331 RTADHETS
+331 
-339 EYLFINL
+339 
-346 KLNEI
+346 
-351 KPTLFKKRVK
+351 
-361 KIEYDLEHHEKF
+361 F
-373 FLISTNIDNAK
+373 FLISTNIDEAK

-395 YQKWE
+395 CQKWE
-400 EFIPYEKV
+400 EFIAYEKN

-436 NLNNKNQH
+436 NLNNKDQH
-444 KISFDEEAYNLSLDH
+444 KISFDEEAYNLLLDH

-476 TPKSVFDYDCKS
+476 TPKSIFDYDCKL

-495 TQEIPS
+495 IQEVPS
-501 GHNKDDYICK
+501 GHNKDNYICK
-511 KIFATSHDNEKIP
+511 KIFATAHDNEKIP

-532 VKLDSDNYLLLYGY
+532 VKLDSNNYLLLYGY

-561 LSLVDRGIIY
+561 LSLVDRGIVY

-589 GKLLNKKNTFLDF
+589 GKLLNKKNTFFDF
-602 ISCAEKLCEDK
+602 ISCAKKLCEDK
-613 YTSPKKIV
+613 YTSPKKII

-634 IANERPDLFLGI
+634 IANESPDLFLGI

-765 FVLKICKILS
+765 FVLKICKMLS

>member
-1 MNASVPKINKI
+1 MNASIPKINKI
-12 LSTVKIHNEELI
+12 LNTVKIHNEELI

-46 TQVKKYL
+46 AQVKKYL

-63 LKDINDIEKKLFEEL
+63 LKDIKDIEKKLFEEL

-93 GNYFYGYKY
+93 GDYFYGYKY

-112 RKNTINNSEEII
+112 RKNIIKNSEEII

-136 FNVASISHSHDH
+136 FNVASISHSHNH
-148 KHVAYN
+148 KSVAYN

-161 YFSIFIEDIQKQ
+161 YFSIFVEDIDKK
-173 ELLSP
+173 EILSP
-178 EIKNTTGDIV
+178 EIKNTTGDII
-188 WSLDNNYIFYVR
+188 WSLDNNYIFYVG
-200 LDQNHRPTKVLK
+200 LDQNHRPTKVFK
-212 HKIGSASEKDLLIY
+212 HKIGSDTNKDLLIY

-241 TKNYLFIR
+241 TKKYLFIR

-261 NLKLNEIQPIL
+261 NLQLNETTPVL
-272 FKKRVKKI
+272 FKKRIKKI

-289 FFLISTNVDN
+289 FFLISTNTD
-299 AKNFKIMIS
+299 
-308 YEEKDPSFFCSINLS
+308 E
-323 KTKNYLFI
+323 
-331 RTADHETS
+331 
-339 EYLFINL
+339 
-346 KLNEI
+346 
-351 KPTLFKKRVK
+351 
-361 KIEYDLEHHEKF
+361 
-373 FLISTNIDNAK
+373 AK

-400 EFIPYEKV
+400 EFIAYEKD

-436 NLNNKNQH
+436 NLNNKDQH

-476 TPKSVFDYDCKS
+476 TPKSIFDYDCKL

-495 TQEIPS
+495 TQEVPS

-511 KIFATSHDNEKIP
+511 KIFATAHDNEKIP

-532 VKLDSDNYLLLYGY
+532 VKLDSNNYLLLYGY

-602 ISCAEKLCEDK
+602 ISCAKKLCEDK
-613 YTSPKKIV
+613 YTSPKKII

-634 IANERPDLFLGI
+634 IANESPDLFLGI

-765 FVLKICKILS
+765 FVLKICKMLS

>member
-12 LSTVKIHNEELI
+12 LNTVKIHNEELI

-36 EVILNPNKLN
+36 EVILNPSKLN
-46 TQVKKYL
+46 AQVKKYL

-63 LKDINDIEKKLFEEL
+63 LKDINDVEKKLFEEL

-112 RKNTINNSEEII
+112 RKNITNNSEEII
-124 LDCEKKSKTHAY
+124 LDCEKKSKTHTY
-136 FNVASISHSHDH
+136 FNVVSISHSHDH
-148 KHVAYN
+148 KNVAYN

-161 YFSIFIEDIQKQ
+161 YFSIFIEDIQKKK
-173 ELLSP
+173 LLSP

-188 WSLDNNYIFYVR
+188 WSLDNKYIFYVR
-200 LDQNHRPTKVLK
+200 LDQNHRPTKVFQ
-212 HKIGSASEKDLLIY
+212 HKIGSNSEKDLLIY
-226 EEKDPSFFCSINLSK
+226 EEKDPSFFCSLNLSK

-261 NLKLNEIQPIL
+261 NLKLNETKPIL
-272 FKKRVKKI
+272 FRKRIKKI
-280 EYDLEHHEK
+280 EYDLEHHKK

-308 YEEKDPSFFCSINLS
+308 YEE
-323 KTKNYLFI
+323 T
-331 RTADHETS
+331 
-339 EYLFINL
+339 
-346 KLNEI
+346 
-351 KPTLFKKRVK
+351 
-361 KIEYDLEHHEKF
+361 
-373 FLISTNIDNAK
+373 
-384 NFKIMISHEES
+384 

-400 EFIPYEKV
+400 EFIPYNKV

-423 LERTEGSENIIIL
+423 LERTDGSENIIIL
-436 NLNNKNQH
+436 NLNNKDQH

-464 TDTFRYSYSSPT
+464 TDIFRYSYSSPS

-495 TQEIPS
+495 TQEVPS
-501 GHNKDDYICK
+501 GHSKDDYICK
-511 KIFATSHDNEKIP
+511 KIFATAHDNEKIP
-524 ITILYKKG
+524 ITIFYKKG
-532 VKLDSDNYLLLYGY
+532 VKLDSNNYLLLYGY

-561 LSLVDRGIIY
+561 LSLVDRGIVY

-589 GKLLNKKNTFLDF
+589 GKLLKKKNTFLDF

-634 IANERPDLFLGI
+634 IANERPELFLGI

-743 TAGHSGASG
+743 SAGHSGASG

>member
-1 MNASVPKINKI
+1 MNASAPKINKI
-12 LSTVKIHNEELI
+12 LNTVKIHNEELI

-36 EVILNPNKLN
+36 EVILNPSKLN
-46 TQVKKYL
+46 AQVKKYL

-63 LKDINDIEKKLFEEL
+63 LKDINDVEKKLFEEL

-112 RKNTINNSEEII
+112 RKNITNNSEEII
-124 LDCEKKSKTHAY
+124 LDCEKKSKTHTY

-161 YFSIFIEDIQKQ
+161 YFSIFIEDIQKK

-188 WSLDNNYIFYVR
+188 WSLDNKYIFYVR
-200 LDQNHRPTKVLK
+200 LDQNHRPTKVFQ
-212 HKIGSASEKDLLIY
+212 HKIGSNSEKDLLIY
-226 EEKDPSFFCSINLSK
+226 EEKDPSFFCSVNLSK

-261 NLKLNEIQPIL
+261 NLKLNETKPIL
-272 FKKRVKKI
+272 FKKRIKKI

-308 YEEKDPSFFCSINLS
+308 
-323 KTKNYLFI
+323 
-331 RTADHETS
+331 
-339 EYLFINL
+339 
-346 KLNEI
+346 
-351 KPTLFKKRVK
+351 
-361 KIEYDLEHHEKF
+361 
-373 FLISTNIDNAK
+373 
-384 NFKIMISHEES
+384 HEES
-395 YQKWE
+395 YQKWV
-400 EFIPYEKV
+400 EFIPYDRV

-436 NLNNKNQH
+436 NLNNKDQH

-464 TDTFRYSYSSPT
+464 TDIFRYSYSSPT
-476 TPKSVFDYDCKS
+476 TPKSSFDYDCKS

-495 TQEIPS
+495 TQEVPS

-511 KIFATSHDNEKIP
+511 KIFATAHDNEKIP
-524 ITILYKKG
+524 ITIFYKKG
-532 VKLDSDNYLLLYGY
+532 VKLDSNNYLLLYGY

-561 LSLVDRGIIY
+561 LSLVDRGIVY
-571 AIAHIR
+571 AIAHVR

>member
-1 MNASVPKINKI
+1 MNASIPKINKI
-12 LSTVKIHNEELI
+12 LNTVKIHNEELI

-46 TQVKKYL
+46 AQVKKYL

-63 LKDINDIEKKLFEEL
+63 LKDIKDIEKKLFEEL

-93 GNYFYGYKY
+93 GDYFYGYKY

-112 RKNTINNSEEII
+112 RKNIIKNSEEII

-136 FNVASISHSHDH
+136 FNVASISHSHNH
-148 KHVAYN
+148 KSVAYN

-161 YFSIFIEDIQKQ
+161 YFSIFVEDIDKK
-173 ELLSP
+173 EILSP
-178 EIKNTTGDIV
+178 EIKNTTGDII
-188 WSLDNNYIFYVR
+188 WSLDNNYIFYVG
-200 LDQNHRPTKVLK
+200 LDQNHRPTKVFK
-212 HKIGSASEKDLLIY
+212 HKIGSDANKDLLIY

-241 TKNYLFIR
+241 TKKYLFIR

-261 NLKLNEIQPIL
+261 NLQLNETTPVL
-272 FKKRVKKI
+272 FKKRIKKI

-289 FFLISTNVDN
+289 FFLIN
-299 AKNFKIMIS
+299 
-308 YEEKDPSFFCSINLS
+308 
-323 KTKNYLFI
+323 
-331 RTADHETS
+331 
-339 EYLFINL
+339 
-346 KLNEI
+346 
-351 KPTLFKKRVK
+351 
-361 KIEYDLEHHEKF
+361 
-373 FLISTNIDNAK
+373 TNIDEAK
-384 NFKIMISHEES
+384 NFKIMISHEQS

-400 EFIPYEKV
+400 EFIAYEKD

-436 NLNNKNQH
+436 NLNNKDQH

-476 TPKSVFDYDCKS
+476 TPKSIFDYDCKL

-495 TQEIPS
+495 TQEVPS

-511 KIFATSHDNEKIP
+511 KIFATAHDNEKIP

-532 VKLDSDNYLLLYGY
+532 VKLDSNNYLLLYGY

-602 ISCAEKLCEDK
+602 ISCAKKLCEDK
-613 YTSPKKIV
+613 YTSPKKII

-634 IANERPDLFLGI
+634 IANESPDLFLGI

-765 FVLKICKILS
+765 FVLKICKMLS

>member
-1 MNASVPKINKI
+1 MNTSVPKINKI
-12 LSTVKIHNEELI
+12 LNTVKIHNEELI
-24 DNYSWIKQKDWK
+24 DNYSWIKQKNWK
-36 EVILNPNKLN
+36 EVILDPNKLN
-46 TQVKKYL
+46 TPVKKYL
-53 DEENLFKENQ
+53 EEENLFKEEQ
-63 LKDINDIEKKLFEEL
+63 LKDIKDIEKKLFEEL

-93 GNYFYGYKY
+93 GDYFYAYKY

-112 RKNTINNSEEII
+112 RKNAKNNFEEII
-124 LDCEKKSKTHAY
+124 LDCEKKSKTHSY
-136 FNVASISHSHDH
+136 FNVAAISHSHNH

-161 YFSIFIEDIQKQ
+161 YFSIFIEDIETK
-173 ELLSP
+173 EILSP
-178 EIKNTTGDIV
+178 EIKNTTGDII
-188 WSLDNNYIFYVR
+188 WSLDNNYIFYVG
-200 LDQNHRPTKVLK
+200 LDQNHRPTKVFK
-212 HKIGSASEKDLLIY
+212 HKIGSDSEKDLLIY

-241 TKNYLFIR
+241 TKKYLFIR

-261 NLKLNEIQPIL
+261 NLKLNETTPIL
-272 FKKRVKKI
+272 FKKRIKKI
-280 EYDLEHHEK
+280 EYDLEH
-289 FFLISTNVDN
+289 N
-299 AKNFKIMIS
+299 
-308 YEEKDPSFFCSINLS
+308 
-323 KTKNYLFI
+323 
-331 RTADHETS
+331 
-339 EYLFINL
+339 
-346 KLNEI
+346 
-351 KPTLFKKRVK
+351 
-361 KIEYDLEHHEKF
+361 EKF

-384 NFKIMISHEES
+384 NFKIMISYEES

-400 EFIPYEKV
+400 EFITYEKV

-413 FILLKDWLVR
+413 FILLKDWLIR

-476 TPKSVFDYDCKS
+476 TPKSIFDYDCKS

-495 TQEIPS
+495 TQEVPS

-511 KIFATSHDNEKIP
+511 KIFATAHDNEKIP

-532 VKLDSDNYLLLYGY
+532 VKLDSNNHLLLYGY

-561 LSLVDRGIIY
+561 LSLVDRGIVY

-613 YTSPKKIV
+613 YTSPKKII

-634 IANERPDLFLGI
+634 IANERADLFLGI

-765 FVLKICKILS
+765 FVLKICKMLS

>member
-1 MNASVPKINKI
+1 
-12 LSTVKIHNEELI
+12 LI

-46 TQVKKYL
+46 AQVKKYL
-53 DEENLFKENQ
+53 DEENLFKDNQ

-93 GNYFYGYKY
+93 GNYLYGYKY

-112 RKNTINNSEEII
+112 RKNTTNNSEEII
-124 LDCEKKSKTHAY
+124 LDCEKKSKTHTY

-148 KHVAYN
+148 RHVAYN

-200 LDQNHRPTKVLK
+200 LDQNHRPTKVFK
-212 HKIGSASEKDLLIY
+212 HKIGSNSEKDLLIY

-261 NLKLNEIQPIL
+261 NLKLNEI
-272 FKKRVKKI
+272 
-280 EYDLEHHEK
+280 
-289 FFLISTNVDN
+289 T
-299 AKNFKIMIS
+299 
-308 YEEKDPSFFCSINLS
+308 
-323 KTKNYLFI
+323 
-331 RTADHETS
+331 
-339 EYLFINL
+339 
-346 KLNEI
+346 
-351 KPTLFKKRVK
+351 PTLFKKRVK

-444 KISFDEEAYNLSLDH
+444 KISFNEEAYNLSLDH

-495 TQEIPS
+495 TQEVPS

-511 KIFATSHDNEKIP
+511 KIFATAHDNEKIP

-532 VKLDSDNYLLLYGY
+532 VKLDSNNYLLLYGY

-613 YTSPKKIV
+613 YTSPKKII

-765 FVLKICKILS
+765 FVLKICKMLS

>member
-1 MNASVPKINKI
+1 MNASAPKINKI
-12 LSTVKIHNEELI
+12 LNIVKIHNEELI

-36 EVILNPNKLN
+36 EVILNPSKLN
-46 TQVKKYL
+46 AQVKKYL
-53 DEENLFKENQ
+53 DEENFFKENQ
-63 LKDINDIEKKLFEEL
+63 LKDINDVEKKLFEEL

-112 RKNTINNSEEII
+112 RKNITNNSEEII

-148 KHVAYN
+148 KHAAYN

-161 YFSIFIEDIQKQ
+161 YFSIFIEDIQKK

-178 EIKNTTGDIV
+178 EIKNTTGNIV
-188 WSLDNNYIFYVR
+188 WSLDNKYIFYVR
-200 LDQNHRPTKVLK
+200 LDQNHRPTKVFQ
-212 HKIGSASEKDLLIY
+212 HKIGSNSEKDLLIY

-261 NLKLNEIQPIL
+261 NLKLNETKPIL
-272 FKKRVKKI
+272 FRKRIKKI

-308 YEEKDPSFFCSINLS
+308 
-323 KTKNYLFI
+323 
-331 RTADHETS
+331 
-339 EYLFINL
+339 
-346 KLNEI
+346 
-351 KPTLFKKRVK
+351 
-361 KIEYDLEHHEKF
+361 
-373 FLISTNIDNAK
+373 
-384 NFKIMISHEES
+384 HEES

-400 EFIPYEKV
+400 EFIPYNKV

-436 NLNNKNQH
+436 NLNNKDQH

-464 TDTFRYSYSSPT
+464 TDIFRYSYSSPT
-476 TPKSVFDYDCKS
+476 TPKSIFDYDCKS

-495 TQEIPS
+495 TQEVPS
-501 GHNKDDYICK
+501 GHNKDDYVCK
-511 KIFATSHDNEKIP
+511 KIFATAHDNEKIP
-524 ITILYKKG
+524 ITIFYKKEL
-532 VKLDSDNYLLLYGY
+532 KLDSNNYLLLYGY

-561 LSLVDRGIIY
+561 LSLVDRGIVY

-674 GDIKNDKKSFL
+674 GDIKNDKKSFM

>member
-1 MNASVPKINKI
+1 MNTSIPKINKI
-12 LSTVKIHNEELI
+12 LNVVKIHNEELI
-24 DNYSWIKQKDWK
+24 DNYSWIKQKNWK
-36 EVILNPNKLN
+36 EVILDPNKLN
-46 TQVKKYL
+46 TPVKKYL
-53 DEENLFKENQ
+53 DEENLFKEEQ
-63 LKDINDIEKKLFEEL
+63 LKDIKDIEKKLFEEL

-93 GNYFYGYKY
+93 GDYYYAYKY

-112 RKNTINNSEEII
+112 RKNIKNNFEEII
-124 LDCEKKSKTHAY
+124 LDCEKKSKTHSY
-136 FNVASISHSHDH
+136 FNVAAISHSHNH
-148 KHVAYN
+148 KHLAYN

-161 YFSIFIEDIQKQ
+161 YFSIFIENIETK
-173 ELLSP
+173 EILSP
-178 EIKNTTGDIV
+178 EIKNTTGDII
-188 WSLDNNYIFYVR
+188 WSLDNNYIFYVG
-200 LDQNHRPTKVLK
+200 LDQNHRPTKVFK
-212 HKIGSASEKDLLIY
+212 HKIGSDSEKDLLIY

-241 TKNYLFIR
+241 TKKYLFIR

-261 NLKLNEIQPIL
+261 NLKLNQTTPIL
-272 FKKRVKKI
+272 FKKRIKKI

-289 FFLISTNVDN
+289 FFV
-299 AKNFKIMIS
+299 
-308 YEEKDPSFFCSINLS
+308 
-323 KTKNYLFI
+323 
-331 RTADHETS
+331 
-339 EYLFINL
+339 
-346 KLNEI
+346 
-351 KPTLFKKRVK
+351 
-361 KIEYDLEHHEKF
+361 
-373 FLISTNIDNAK
+373 ISTNIDNAK

-400 EFIPYEKV
+400 EFITYERI

-413 FILLKDWLVR
+413 FIILKDWLVR

-476 TPKSVFDYDCKS
+476 TPKSIFDYDCKS

-495 TQEIPS
+495 TQEVPS

-511 KIFATSHDNEKIP
+511 KIFATAHDNEKIP

-532 VKLDSDNYLLLYGY
+532 IKLDSSNHLLLYGY

-613 YTSPKKIV
+613 YTSPKKII

-726 LRENKTDNNLL
+726 LRENKTDDNLL

-765 FVLKICKILS
+765 FVLKICKMLS

>member
-12 LSTVKIHNEELI
+12 LNTVKIHNEELI

-46 TQVKKYL
+46 AQVKKYL

-93 GNYFYGYKY
+93 GDYFYGYKY

-112 RKNTINNSEEII
+112 RKNITNNSEEII
-124 LDCEKKSKTHAY
+124 LDCEKKSKTHTY

-161 YFSIFIEDIQKQ
+161 YFSIFIEDIQKK

-188 WSLDNNYIFYVR
+188 WSLDNKYIFYVR
-200 LDQNHRPTKVLK
+200 LDQNHRPTKVFQ
-212 HKIGSASEKDLLIY
+212 HKIGSNSEKDLLIY

-261 NLKLNEIQPIL
+261 NLKLNETKPIL
-272 FKKRVKKI
+272 FRKRIKKI

-308 YEEKDPSFFCSINLS
+308 
-323 KTKNYLFI
+323 
-331 RTADHETS
+331 
-339 EYLFINL
+339 
-346 KLNEI
+346 
-351 KPTLFKKRVK
+351 
-361 KIEYDLEHHEKF
+361 
-373 FLISTNIDNAK
+373 
-384 NFKIMISHEES
+384 HEES

-400 EFIPYEKV
+400 EFIPYDKV

-436 NLNNKNQH
+436 NLNNKDQH

-464 TDTFRYSYSSPT
+464 TDIFRYSYSSPT
-476 TPKSVFDYDCKS
+476 TPKSIFDYDCKS

-495 TQEIPS
+495 TQEVPS

-511 KIFATSHDNEKIP
+511 KIFATAHDNEKIP
-524 ITILYKKG
+524 ITIFYKKG
-532 VKLDSDNYLLLYGY
+532 VKLDSNNYLLLYGY

-561 LSLVDRGIIY
+561 LSLVDRGIVY

>member
-1 MNASVPKINKI
+1 MNASIPKINKI
-12 LSTVKIHNEELI
+12 LNIVKIHNEELI
-24 DNYSWIKQKDWK
+24 DNYSWIKQKDWE

-46 TQVKKYL
+46 AQVKKYL

-63 LKDINDIEKKLFEEL
+63 LKDIKDIEKKLFEEL

-93 GNYFYGYKY
+93 GDYFYGYKY

-112 RKNTINNSEEII
+112 RKNIIKNSEEII
-124 LDCEKKSKTHAY
+124 LDCEKKSKTHTY
-136 FNVASISHSHDH
+136 FNVASISHSHNH
-148 KHVAYN
+148 KSVAYN

-161 YFSIFIEDIQKQ
+161 YFSIFVEDIDKK
-173 ELLSP
+173 EILSP
-178 EIKNTTGDIV
+178 EIKNTTGDII
-188 WSLDNNYIFYVR
+188 WSLDNNYIFYVG
-200 LDQNHRPTKVLK
+200 LDQNHRPTKVFK
-212 HKIGSASEKDLLIY
+212 HKIGSDANKDLLIY

-241 TKNYLFIR
+241 TKKYLFIR

-261 NLKLNEIQPIL
+261 NLQLNETTPVL
-272 FKKRVKKI
+272 FKKRIKKI

-289 FFLISTNVDN
+289 FFLIN
-299 AKNFKIMIS
+299 
-308 YEEKDPSFFCSINLS
+308 
-323 KTKNYLFI
+323 
-331 RTADHETS
+331 
-339 EYLFINL
+339 
-346 KLNEI
+346 
-351 KPTLFKKRVK
+351 
-361 KIEYDLEHHEKF
+361 
-373 FLISTNIDNAK
+373 TNIDEAK
-384 NFKIMISHEES
+384 NFKIMISHEQS

-400 EFIPYEKV
+400 EFIAYEKD

-436 NLNNKNQH
+436 NLNNKDQH

-476 TPKSVFDYDCKS
+476 TPKSIFDYDCKL

-495 TQEIPS
+495 TQEVPS

-511 KIFATSHDNEKIP
+511 KIFATAHDNEKIP

-532 VKLDSDNYLLLYGY
+532 VKLDSNNYLLLYGY

-602 ISCAEKLCEDK
+602 ISCAKKLCEDK
-613 YTSPKKIV
+613 YTSPKKII

-634 IANERPDLFLGI
+634 IANESPDLFLGI

-701 PHMLVTGGISDPR
+701 PHILVTGGISDPR

-765 FVLKICKILS
+765 FVLKICKMLS

>member
-12 LSTVKIHNEELI
+12 LNTVKIHNEELI

-36 EVILNPNKLN
+36 EVILNPSKLN
-46 TQVKKYL
+46 AQVKKYL

-112 RKNTINNSEEII
+112 RKNITNNSEEII
-124 LDCEKKSKTHAY
+124 LDCEKKSKTHTY

-161 YFSIFIEDIQKQ
+161 YFSIFIEDIQKK

-188 WSLDNNYIFYVR
+188 WSLDNKYIFYVR
-200 LDQNHRPTKVLK
+200 LDQNHRPTKVFQ
-212 HKIGSASEKDLLIY
+212 HKIGSNSEKDLLIY

-261 NLKLNEIQPIL
+261 NLKLNETKPIL
-272 FKKRVKKI
+272 FRKRIKKI

-289 FFLISTNVDN
+289 FFLVSTNVDN

-308 YEEKDPSFFCSINLS
+308 L
-323 KTKNYLFI
+323 
-331 RTADHETS
+331 
-339 EYLFINL
+339 
-346 KLNEI
+346 
-351 KPTLFKKRVK
+351 
-361 KIEYDLEHHEKF
+361 
-373 FLISTNIDNAK
+373 
-384 NFKIMISHEES
+384 EES

-400 EFIPYEKV
+400 EFIPYNKV

-413 FILLKDWLVR
+413 FILLKDWLIR

-436 NLNNKNQH
+436 NLNNKDQH

-464 TDTFRYSYSSPT
+464 TDVFRYSYSSPT

-495 TQEIPS
+495 TQEVPS

-511 KIFATSHDNEKIP
+511 KIFATAHDNQKIP
-524 ITILYKKG
+524 ITIFYKKG
-532 VKLDSDNYLLLYGY
+532 VKLDSNNYLLLYGY

-561 LSLVDRGIIY
+561 LSLVDRGIVY
-571 AIAHIR
+571 AIAHVR

-701 PHMLVTGGISDPR
+701 PHLLVTGGISDPR